1 MYMHSLLD
9 HKQYRR
15 NMQNRRY
22 RRDKPCGQYGF
33 TLIEILVAMA
43 IGMTVIGALTG
54 TFISQRKA
62 YDIQQQIT
70 EAVQMARAA
79 MDMVH
84 REVRL
89 AGYDPTGADFDGIP
103 ISTTQLQILADL
115 DGDGVT
121 TGSSENI
128 TYKYYDETDQIKRK
142 TGSGYFQPF
151 AENVQEFTFAILDG
165 NDNTATDSADIRKVK
180 ITITVRTDKPDPNYA
195 SNNGYRTMSLT
206 SYVTPRNLIY

>member
-1 MYMHSLLD
+1 M
-9 HKQYRR
+9 QYGQHRG
-15 NMQNRRY
+15 
-22 RRDKPCGQYGF
+22 DKPCGRHGF
-33 TLIEILVAMA
+33 TLIELLIAMA
-43 IGMTVIGALTG
+43 IGMTLMGALTI
-54 TFISQRKA
+54 TFVSQRKA

-79 MDMVH
+79 MDMMH

-89 AGYDPTGADFDGIP
+89 AGYNPTDAGFDGIP
-103 ISTTQLQILADL
+103 ISTTELQILADL

-128 TYKYYDETDQIKRK
+128 TYKHYDETDQIKRK

-151 AENVQEFTFAILDG
+151 AENVQEFIFVLLDG
-165 NDNTATDSADIRKVK
+165 NDNTAAGSADIRKVK
-180 ITITVRTDKPDPNYA
+180 ITITVRTDKPDPNYT